1 MSEGKLDLEQT
12 FRSAVRSPTQAHTG
26 MQNGSMYANLTHKVV
41 YSSAGWSIITFFVVF
56 VLLYLINP
64 PIVQCHRSEN
74 DLSKPK
80 PNLTTILI
88 LSTLAGVM
96 VWGLCRFKKG

>member
-12 FRSAVRSPTQAHTG
+12 FRSAVRSPTQTNTG
-26 MQNGSMYANLTHKVV
+26 TQNGSMYARLTRKVM
-41 YSSAGWSIITFFVVF
+41 YSYAGWSIITFFTVF

-64 PIVQCHRSEN
+64 PIVQCHRNEN
-74 DLSKPK
+74 DLSKPN

-88 LSTLAGVM
+88 LSALAGV
-96 VWGLCRFKKG
+96 VVLGLSRFKK